1 MIRFEN
7 VSKIYNQ
14 GGVGGEEVRALDRAN
29 LHIREGEFVSVV
41 GPSGSGKSTLMH
53 IMGCL
58 DIATEG
64 TYRLDGQPIDYY
76 TENDLASV
84 RGHKI
89 GFVFQSFNLI
99 GRMSIEDNVELPLVY
114 LGIKPAVRRELVERA
129 LALVGLTDRRKH
141 RPNTISGGQQQ
152 RAAIARAVVTDP
164 SLILADEPTGNLDS
178 HTGKEIME
186 HFHALNRA
194 GKTIVLITHDAGIA
208 SLANRT
214 VSIMDGRIVSD
225 SGEPAGLGSG
235 ESSGAS
241 GSGGSGSGGS
251 YGAGW
256 DSGGSSGT
264 SEDSGGA
271 GDSHMGKRSEK
282 GGGRQ

>member
-7 VSKIYNQ
+7 VSKIYNL

-58 DIATEG
+58 DVATEG

-114 LGIKPAVRRELVERA
+114 LGIKPAVRRELVERS

-141 RPNTISGGQQQ
+141 KPNTVSGGQQQ

-164 SLILADEPTGNLDS
+164 ALILADEPTGNLDS
-178 HTGKEIME
+178 HTGKEIMG

-194 GKTIVLITHDAGIA
+194 GKTIVLITHDPGVAA
-208 SLANRT
+208 QANRT
-214 VSIMDGRIVSD
+214 VSIMDGRIVD
-225 SGEPAGLGSG
+225 
-235 ESSGAS
+235 
-241 GSGGSGSGGS
+241 
-251 YGAGW
+251 
-256 DSGGSSGT
+256 DSGGSDPRWPGGGNGVSV
-264 SEDSGGA
+264 SISGGSV
-271 GDSHMGKRSEK
+271 DSRRGAIASGEPWRGKRSER
-282 GGGRQ
+282 GGEA